1 MKAVRAIIL
10 VGLVVILSGYIGRSH
25 AQTAFKLANVLQSNM
40 VVQQGKPLRLWGTA
54 KPGDVIKIN
63 ADWTDNVITA
73 KTDETGNWIGQIKV
87 PKAKPGDFKPHT
99 VVIIDGNDNI
109 KLSNLLIGDVWF
121 CVGQS
126 NMDMPVTAV
135 PILTYRGVLNY
146 QDEIAAA
153 NFPAIRIY
161 KANADFKINP
171 VAETKGEWKICS
183 PQTIGDF
190 SGVAYFFGRQLFLKL
205 NIPIGLVEATAAGAS
220 TQAFTKKEVLESDTL
235 LKKAYLDPFVDM
247 LKSQPAVDS
256 MGFFTKVTKP
266 TLLYNALIHPML
278 NLSIKGVAY
287 YQGESNVA
295 DKRETY
301 IPLFTAMVADWRKDF
316 KQGDFPFYYV
326 QIAPFLEGDDSTKYG
341 TALFRETQ
349 QDLLKIKNTGMAVT
363 MDVGETR
370 FVHPRDKRSVGERLA
385 FIALNKTYGLK
396 DVDYQGPQFT
406 KFTVNGNVVT
416 LFFKPGGIRSGLAT
430 KDGKAPQH
438 FYVAGDDH
446 IFYPAD
452 AKIVGDNVVLGSE
465 HVDKPVAVRYAFTD
479 GPVTNFENKDGL
491 PALPFRTDDWKK

>member
-1 MKAVRAIIL
+1 MRAAKAIIL
-10 VGLVVILSGYIGRSH
+10 FGLGFILSGYIERGH
-25 AQTAFKLANVLQSNM
+25 AQTVFKLANVLQSNM
-40 VVQQGKPLRLWGTA
+40 VVQQGKPLRLWGNA
-54 KPGDVIKIN
+54 KPGDAIKIN
-63 ADWTDNVITA
+63 ADWTDNVVTA
-73 KTDETGNWIGQIKV
+73 HADDTGNWIGQIKV

-99 VVIIDGNDNI
+99 LVIIDGDNNI
-109 KLSNLLIGDVWF
+109 KLTNLLIGDVWF

-161 KANADFKINP
+161 KAAADFKISP
-171 VAETKGEWKICS
+171 VPDTKGEWKVCS

-205 NIPIGLVEATAAGAS
+205 NIPIGLVEAAAAGAS
-220 TQAFTKKEVLESDTL
+220 TQAFTKKEVLDGDTL
-235 LKKAYLDPFVDM
+235 LKKAYLDPFAGM
-247 LKSQPAVDS
+247 FKSQSAVDS

-266 TLLYNALIHPML
+266 SLLYNADIYPML

-326 QIAPFLEGDDSTKYG
+326 QIAPYLEGNDSTKYG

-349 QDLLKIKNTGMAVT
+349 QELLKIKNTGMAVT

-370 FVHPRDKRSVGERLA
+370 SVHPRDKRSVGERLA
-385 FIALNKTYGLK
+385 FIALNKTYRLK
-396 DVDYQGPQFT
+396 DVDYQGPQISRFE
-406 KFTVNGNVVT
+406 VHGNVVK
-416 LFFKPGGIRSGLAT
+416 LFFKSDGLASGLTT
-430 KDGKAPQH
+430 KNGKAPLH

-446 IFYPAD
+446 IFHPAD

-491 PALPFRTDDWKK
+491 PALPFRTDEWKK